1 MGNFSQ
7 DLKIGEKAENFL
19 IKELQEELPGLK
31 STQGNFPDYDLISD
45 SGYTIEVKFDAISKT
60 TGNVGFEYE
69 CNNHPSGLASTK
81 AMEWIHVYYLID
93 KWVYSRIRTNNL
105 KSFIKDNWN
114 ELKKVKGGDRNSSK
128 LILIDSEDFANNF
141 PYKEIS

>member
-45 SGYTIEVKFDAISKT
+45 SGYTIEVKFDAISRT
-60 TGNVGFEYE
+60 TGNVDLSTSVIIT
-69 CNNHPSGLASTK
+69 PQDLLQPKPWSGTIYPDPTK
-81 AMEWIHVYYLID
+81 
-93 KWVYSRIRTNNL
+93 SPRNR
-105 KSFIKDNWN
+105 KSKC
-114 ELKKVKGGDRNSSK
+114 GR
-128 LILIDSEDFANNF
+128 
-141 PYKEIS
+141 